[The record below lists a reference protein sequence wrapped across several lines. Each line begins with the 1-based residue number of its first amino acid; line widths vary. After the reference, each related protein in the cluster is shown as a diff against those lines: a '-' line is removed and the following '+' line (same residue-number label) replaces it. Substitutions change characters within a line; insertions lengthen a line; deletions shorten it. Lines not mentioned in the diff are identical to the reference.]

1 MENSKAMYRGQ
12 AGTIW
17 EGLDLDD
24 FLGVKKKGWSKLGE
38 YEFKD
43 IRNEARF
50 NYKYGDPYD
59 YVYITRL
66 RAVYGVIGYLPS
78 IILLAFAIR
87 SASLDALVCAIV
99 AIAITAMVTIF
110 MACEFKCASIWT
122 GLEVY
127 QKAKRVLNGEKGVLF
142 AKYNEGDEFLREIVL
157 RKLFDEGK
165 LDEKSYKDHV
175 CEIYLGYDSFFDD
188 QKSKEYRIKKDEF
201 MSKHEFL

>member
-1 MENSKAMYRGQ
+1 MENSNAMYRGQ
-12 AGTIW
+12 AGTKW
-17 EGLDLDD
+17 ENLDLDD
-24 FLGVKKKGWSKLGE
+24 SLGVKKKGWGRVDE

-50 NYKYGDPYD
+50 NDKYGDPYD

-78 IILLAFAIR
+78 LILLAFAIK
-87 SASLDALVCAIV
+87 SVNLDALVCAIV
-99 AIAITAMVTIF
+99 AIAITAMVTVF

-127 QKAKRVLNGEKGVLF
+127 KKAKRVLNGEKGVLF
-142 AKYNEGDEFLREIVL
+142 AKYNEGEEFLREIVL

-175 CEIYLGYDSFFDD
+175 CEIYLGHDSFFDD
-188 QKSKEYRIKKDEF
+188 LKSEDYKIKKDEF
-201 MSKHEFL
+201 ISKHEFL

>member
-1 MENSKAMYRGQ
+1 MENSNAMYRGQ
-12 AGTIW
+12 AGTKW
-17 EGLDLDD
+17 ENLDLDD
-24 FLGVKKKGWSKLGE
+24 FLGVKKKGWGRVDE

-50 NYKYGDPYD
+50 NDKYGDPYD

-78 IILLAFAIR
+78 LILLAFAIK
-87 SASLDALVCAIV
+87 SVNLDALVCAIV
-99 AIAITAMVTIF
+99 AIAITAMVTVF

-127 QKAKRVLNGEKGVLF
+127 KKAKRVLNGEKGVLF
-142 AKYNEGDEFLREIVL
+142 AKYNEGEEFLREIVL

-175 CEIYLGYDSFFDD
+175 CEIYLGHDSFFDD
-188 QKSKEYRIKKDEF
+188 LKSEDYKIKKDEF
-201 MSKHEFL
+201 ISKHEFL